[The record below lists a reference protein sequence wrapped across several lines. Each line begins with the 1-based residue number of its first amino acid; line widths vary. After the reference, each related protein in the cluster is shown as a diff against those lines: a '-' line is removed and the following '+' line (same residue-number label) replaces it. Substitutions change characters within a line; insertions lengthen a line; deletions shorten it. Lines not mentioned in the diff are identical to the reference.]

1 MGLCRPGWGLR
12 LSALLALALLPAE
25 AQDGNCG
32 APPRFSFA
40 ELQETFQT
48 QTDFP
53 VGTKL
58 TYSCRPGYMK
68 IPGKSNTVTCKSDST
83 WSPVIDFCQVKSCGN
98 PGHLQ
103 YGSINI
109 PGLTFGSEITFS
121 CDEGYRLVGI
131 KSSRCVLHEQS
142 LAWNP
147 EMPVC
152 DAIACLPPPEIK
164 NGKHSGEPDTHYT
177 YGSSVTYSCDTVG
190 SGASPFSLAG
200 EASIHCTSDPNKN
213 GIWSGNAPECKVIK
227 CKNVEIENG
236 RKISG
241 FGPSYIYRNVI
252 TFECNSGYHLVG
264 NRMVTCEANNS
275 WVPEL
280 PTCEKTTPS
289 TCSMPMLPNGEV
301 SPSKPHYISGDAVTL
316 TCHANY
322 EFSNN
327 ARSKTVV
334 CSGDDVWSPSVETCQ
349 LIPSTCSMPRLPD
362 GEVSPSKP
370 RYVSGDT
377 VTLTCNANYVFSDNA
392 RSKSVVCS
400 GDDVWSPPVET
411 CQPVKQ
417 ESFEELEIKHGK
429 IILGEKLKYSVGD
442 MVTIECNSG
451 YTMHGVPKIQY
462 MGKNRWQPEVPKCQL
477 SVYIIVIICVLV
489 IAAVGVPVGFFIHKK
504 HISQAGKGGPTS
516 GSVQYDSC
524 KA

>member
-349 LIPSTCSMPRLPD
+349 
-362 GEVSPSKP
+362 
-370 RYVSGDT
+370 
-377 VTLTCNANYVFSDNA
+377 
-392 RSKSVVCS
+392 
-400 GDDVWSPPVET
+400 
-411 CQPVKQ
+411 PVKQ